1 MCMSARPSVMSRTL
15 IYSGEAIHNEKY
27 VHVLAYQNSANS
39 QGPNAMILPF
49 PTSQEMGPENI
60 VDTTQ
65 FSRFLKD
72 ITNASRI
79 DTLSDMLGGR
89 LNSTRSF
96 TKAAVIIESGS
107 YTVVLAHDPK
117 DIPDTL
123 AKLPENKRV
132 EISDAFLEG
141 YAALYP
147 DQPIAVCCWNGNI
160 KAEPLLWWYEPA
172 DKDNLFIPTMDAH
185 DGNAPVPNSL
195 VGVDHNISVGSTIQ
209 DYKGAQVTYS
219 NLLSSQVKS
228 LLPTSVFGT
237 KIATP
242 MLNNGD
248 MWAKT
253 ASMDHK
259 ITMNRGMFATK
270 QISALGFRMLGW
282 E

>member
-1 MCMSARPSVMSRTL
+1 MCMSARPSSMSKTL

-27 VHVLAYQNSANS
+27 VHVLAYQNSAIS
-39 QGPNAMILPF
+39 LGPNAMILPF
-49 PTSQEMGPENI
+49 PTLQEMGPENI

-72 ITNASRI
+72 ITDASRM
-79 DTLSDMLGGR
+79 DTFSDMLGGR

-96 TKAAVIIESGS
+96 AKAAVIIESGS

-160 KAEPLLWWYEPA
+160 KAEPLLWWYEPS

-185 DGNAPVPNSL
+185 DGNAPVVGAL
-195 VGVDHNISVGSTIQ
+195 VETDHNISVGSTIQ
-209 DYKGAQVTYS
+209 DYNGCKVSYS
-219 NLLSSQVKS
+219 NLLSSQLKN

-237 KIATP
+237 KITTP
-242 MLNNGD
+242 MINNGD
-248 MWAKT
+248 MWTKT
-253 ASMDHK
+253 ANMDAK
-259 ITMNRGMFATK
+259 ITLNRGLFLNK
-270 QISALGFRMLGW
+270 NISSFGFRMLGW